1 MIPKNTA
8 LPASAEV
15 TFCTGLDNQKNA
27 RIKILQNSK
36 DVAPGTSINE
46 CQILTET
53 VIEELP
59 EGNAGEVK
67 YTVKLVVNADE
78 EITITTAQ
86 EADPTKK
93 TSMTIR
99 SKQGSLRP
107 QELERLVREGRIRRG
122 EQEEPGN

>member
-1 MIPKNTA
+1 M
-8 LPASAEV
+8 
-15 TFCTGLDNQKNA
+15 
-27 RIKILQNSK
+27 
-36 DVAPGTSINE
+36 
-46 CQILTET
+46 TET